1 MILSDI
7 RRYLQQRGQAS
18 LADLALH
25 FDADPDAIRGML
37 QVWMRKGMVQRQV
50 ATASCG
56 SSCSKCDAATT
67 ELYTWH
73 GSSTAPASE
82 CLLKDCRQQSICAK

>member
-7 RRYLQQRGQAS
+7 RHYLQKRGQAS

-37 QVWMRKGMVQRQV
+37 QVWMRKGMVHKQV

-56 SSCSKCDAATT
+56 SSCTKCDSAAI
-67 ELYTWH
+67 EIYAWL
-73 GSSTAPASE
+73 SSSE
-82 CLLKDCRQQSICAK
+82 PEREFLLADCRQRPADLN